1 MSCYEDLK
9 ALRIKYGTSE
19 FDFSVKKLMR
29 ERVNSDRD
37 KRIKFPNSLYQK
49 KFDRQGGICACGCGE
64 RLIVPARSNHMD
76 HCDPNRTDLNHSSNL
91 QLMLPVHN
99 LRKSSKPIQQ
109 QSKESGKP
117 FTELIR
123 TAIEDEV

>member
-1 MSCYEDLK
+1 MNCYEDLK

-19 FDFSVKKLMR
+19 FDFSERKLMR

-37 KRIKFPNSLYQK
+37 KRIKFPNSLYQR
-49 KFDRQGGICACGCGE
+49 KFD
-64 RLIVPARSNHMD
+64 
-76 HCDPNRTDLNHSSNL
+76 
-91 QLMLPVHN
+91 N
-99 LRKSSKPIQQ
+99 LRKSSKSIQQ

-123 TAIEDEV
+123 VAIEDE